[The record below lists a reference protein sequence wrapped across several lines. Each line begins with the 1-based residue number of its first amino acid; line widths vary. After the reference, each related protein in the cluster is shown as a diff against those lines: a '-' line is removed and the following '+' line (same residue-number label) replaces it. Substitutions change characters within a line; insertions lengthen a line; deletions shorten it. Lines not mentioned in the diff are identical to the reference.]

1 MNPYYDGDHENIGL
15 MWQWYADDFQV
26 SERRW
31 IKETKKYSLKY
42 YDKNDNYFERYYRKK
57 YHERKYKKFL
67 KDFEKDDKK

>member
-1 MNPYYDGDHENIGL
+1 

-26 SERRW
+26 IKRRW
-31 IKETKKYSLKY
+31 ITEDKTYSLKY
-42 YDKNDNYFERYYRKK
+42 YDPDDNYFERIYRKK